1 MYNSEYLKIDDN
13 TISQLVVKESGIL
26 ELIVGNIQDKSMKV
40 YESNAELTVLK
51 NKEYVK
57 KSKFWMFVQVVKD
70 GKDLP

>member
-51 NKEYVK
+51 NKEYVEK
-57 KSKFWMFVQVVKD
+57 KVNFGCLFKW
-70 GKDLP
+70 

>member
-1 MYNSEYLKIDDN
+1 MNTNENTKRQIMDYLKIDDN

-57 KSKFWMFVQVVKD
+57 KSKFWMFV
-70 GKDLP
+70 